1 MRRAQIQ
8 LERVLTGLER
18 ELIHADDD
26 ELRQVVAELGL
37 KPSMKGSVAL
47 LGVTRRLAP
56 WGYGDRSALPHGE
69 TAKPGEMASPGETA
83 NPGETAKPKRAAERR
98 RPKGSSRGEL

>member
-8 LERVLTGLER
+8 LERVLVALEL

-26 ELRQVVAELGL
+26 ELMQVVAELGL

-47 LGVTRRLAP
+47 LGVTRNVAP
-56 WGYGDRSALPHGE
+56 WGLRLRSAQPDNP
-69 TAKPGEMASPGETA
+69 AKS
-83 NPGETAKPKRAAERR
+83 KSAAERR
-98 RPKGSSRGEL
+98 RPKGSSRGDQ

>member
-8 LERVLTGLER
+8 LERVLAGLER
-18 ELIHADDD
+18 ELIHADND
-26 ELRQVVAELGL
+26 ELMQVVAELGL

-47 LGVTRRLAP
+47 FGVTRNMAPLAFRS
-56 WGYGDRSALPHGE
+56 RSALRDEP
-69 TAKPGEMASPGETA
+69 AKS
-83 NPGETAKPKRAAERR
+83 KRTAERR

>member
-8 LERVLTGLER
+8 LERVLAGLER

-26 ELRQVVAELGL
+26 ELLQVVADLGL

-47 LGVTRRLAP
+47 LGVTRHVAP
-56 WGYGDRSALPHGE
+56 WAFRDRPALRDEPAE
-69 TAKPGEMASPGETA
+69 SKPAP
-83 NPGETAKPKRAAERR
+83 ERR
-98 RPKGSSRGEL
+98 RTKSRRGEL

>member
-8 LERVLTGLER
+8 FERVLAALER

-26 ELRQVVAELGL
+26 ELMQVVAELGL

-47 LGVTRRLAP
+47 LGVTRRVAP
-56 WGYGDRSALPHGE
+56 WGFRDGPAPRDE
-69 TAKPGEMASPGETA
+69 PGKSQ
-83 NPGETAKPKRAAERR
+83 RAAERR
-98 RPKGSSRGEL
+98 RPKGSHEL

>member
-8 LERVLTGLER
+8 LERVLAGLER

-26 ELRQVVAELGL
+26 ELMQVVADLGL

-47 LGVTRRLAP
+47 LGVTRHVAP
-56 WGYGDRSALPHGE
+56 WGIRDRPALRDQP
-69 TAKPGEMASPGETA
+69 AKS
-83 NPGETAKPKRAAERR
+83 KRAAERR

>member
-8 LERVLTGLER
+8 LERVLAGLER

-26 ELRQVVAELGL
+26 ELMQVVAELGL

-47 LGVTRRLAP
+47 LGVTRDVAHWTLR
-56 WGYGDRSALPHGE
+56 DRSAMPHE
-69 TAKPGEMASPGETA
+69 TAKS
-83 NPGETAKPKRAAERR
+83 KRAAERR